1 MLKERTFS
9 TRVNGAN
16 GVMVTIIPNIENK
29 MTQDLTTY
37 SNSLTKKTDT
47 MVQAF
52 SAELAAMQC

>member
-16 GVMVTIIPNIENK
+16 GVMVAVIPNIENK
-29 MTQDLTTY
+29 LTQDLTTH